1 VVISLAAKAKKEF
14 PVATNEKILQLLKT
28 KGQQTSQQLA
38 DLLQLTMMGA
48 RKHLLNL
55 AEQGLVEAS
64 TNQPAAA
71 TTNSRG
77 RPQQFWRLTKA
88 GHQYF
93 PDRHADVSL
102 QLIEGVRQL
111 FGAAG
116 LEQLIQQREQQQQ
129 LHYQQMLSNFGNL
142 AAKVQQL
149 AEIRQQEG
157 YLAEAYLVTNNVLD
171 SGFLA
176 ESQQDNRL
184 ADGSWVLVEHHCPIC
199 AAATLCQNFCRSELE
214 LFRTCVAG
222 WATVERTEHLLS
234 GGSRCAYLFSPVRSG
249 NERC

>member
-1 VVISLAAKAKKEF
+1 MA
-14 PVATNEKILQLLKT
+14 NHEKILQLLKT

-38 DLLQLTMMGA
+38 DWLGITMMGA

-55 AEQGLVEAS
+55 AEQGLVV
-64 TNQPAAA
+64 AA
-71 TTNSRG
+71 TDQSATTTTVMGSGRG
-77 RPQQFWRLTKA
+77 RPQQYWRLTKT

-102 QLIEGVRQL
+102 QLIDGVRQL

-129 LHYQQMLSNFGNL
+129 LLYLEKLSNFGDL

-149 AEIRQQEG
+149 AELRQQEG
-157 YLAEAYLVTNNVLD
+157 YLAEAYLLAPQPVGSHKQDQD
-171 SGFLA
+171 SPN
-176 ESQQDNRL
+176 S
-184 ADGSWVLVEHHCPIC
+184 SWVLVEHHCPIC

-214 LFRTCVAG
+214 LFRACVAG
-222 WATVERTEHLLS
+222 LATVERTEHLLTA
-234 GGSRCAYLFSPVRSG
+234 GSRCAYLFSPLSSG
-249 NERC
+249 H